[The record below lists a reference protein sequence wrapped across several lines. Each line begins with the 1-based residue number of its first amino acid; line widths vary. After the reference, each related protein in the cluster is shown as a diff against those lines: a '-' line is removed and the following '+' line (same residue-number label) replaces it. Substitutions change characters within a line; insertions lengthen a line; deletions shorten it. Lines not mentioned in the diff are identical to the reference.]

1 MRRGEPGIQRR
12 LRGDDR
18 RPATARSD
26 HPEGLQEARDILT
39 SSWAQPGPPA
49 VECLAEAGGRLF
61 AKEFFIEAYV
71 GNVADRTNPDIS
83 PLYGDLSGLPPALL
97 VVGTLDILLEDN
109 LATAARLSSAG
120 GEGLRPSPAAA
131 CRSAVDTAIL
141 RVYAL
146 SICPGQPQR
155 GTGQDHRR
163 RRRSRSGWWLCRP
176 GICTAAYPRSPGRM
190 T

>member
-1 MRRGEPGIQRR
+1 MRQESRGFNVVSGATT
-12 LRGDDR
+12 GDQPQPDLI
-18 RPATARSD
+18 T
-26 HPEGLQEARDILT
+26 PEGLQEARDILT
-39 SSWAQPGPPA
+39 SSLAQPGPPA

-120 GEGLRPSPAAA
+120 GEVDVRVYPEYPTASPPSRFPTAMAAA
-131 CRSAVDTAIL
+131 A
-141 RVYAL
+141 
-146 SICPGQPQR
+146 R
-155 GTGQDHRR
+155 GIE
-163 RRRSRSGWWLCRP
+163 SWLADRLA
-176 GICTAAYPRSPGRM
+176 GK
-190 T
+190 